1 MLSYLIVAQCFG
13 GGGGGGGGG
22 LQPDGVT
29 TSLYAVFSCV
39 SFCVPVSKSFE
50 TVSSFL
56 LYVLQYPSLVGVAA
70 AQDCSSW

>member
-1 MLSYLIVAQCFG
+1 ML

-29 TSLYAVFSCV
+29 TSLYAVFSCA
-39 SFCVPVSKSFE
+39 SFCVPVSESFE
-50 TVSSFL
+50 TVCSFL
-56 LYVLQYPSLVGVAA
+56 LYILQYPSLVGVVA